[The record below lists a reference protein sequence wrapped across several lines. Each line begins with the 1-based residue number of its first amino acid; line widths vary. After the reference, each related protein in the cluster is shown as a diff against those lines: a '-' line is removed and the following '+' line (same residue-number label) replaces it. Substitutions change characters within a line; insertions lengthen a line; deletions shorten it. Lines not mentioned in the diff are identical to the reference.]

1 MNNRKED
8 SDSKNLIEISKK
20 FDRVKVVYDCAL
32 KEITT
37 KFEILNEDL
46 RSSTNR
52 THIEFITGRIKTPE
66 SIIAKLK
73 RRKMEI
79 SIDSSLENLT
89 DIAGVR
95 VICSFISDIYMIAE
109 IFAKQDDIEIVQVK
123 DYISHPKPSGYRSL
137 HMIVKVPVFF
147 ATGTKKIV
155 VEVQLRTIAMDFW
168 ATLEHQIYY
177 KKDLIIDKS
186 ITNRLHACAD
196 KITDIDEEM
205 EKIHK
210 TIENL

>member
-1 MNNRKED
+1 MNNEFQAPID
-8 SDSKNLIEISKK
+8 ASLVDITKK
-20 FDRVKVVYDCAL
+20 FNRVKVIYDCAL

-46 RSSTNR
+46 RNRSNR
-52 THIEFITGRIKTPE
+52 THIEFITSRIKTPE
-66 SIIAKLK
+66 SIFEKLK
-73 RRKMEI
+73 RRGLVI
-79 SIDSSLENLT
+79 TLDSALENLT

-109 IFAKQDDIEIVQVK
+109 TFAKQDDIEVVQVK

-137 HMIVKVPVFF
+137 HMLVKVPVFF
-147 ATGTKKIV
+147 ANETKKIV

-177 KKDLIIDKS
+177 KKDLITDKTIPS
-186 ITNRLHACAD
+186 RLHECAD
-196 KITDIDEEM
+196 KITEVDEEM
-205 EKIHK
+205 ERIHK
-210 TIENL
+210 TIENI